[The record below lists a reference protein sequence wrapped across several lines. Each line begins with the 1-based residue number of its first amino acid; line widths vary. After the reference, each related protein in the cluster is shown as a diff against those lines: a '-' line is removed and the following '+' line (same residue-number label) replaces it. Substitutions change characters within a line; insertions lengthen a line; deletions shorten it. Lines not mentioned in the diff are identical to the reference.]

1 MIKIIKIFCTLEG
14 KQTDIDMKTPKRL
27 EEAVIKLYKA
37 FHNNTL
43 DPEDCAACA
52 VGNIL
57 DNHDSWKHLSNDH
70 GSLQLNYI
78 GSVHQ
83 KLGRTFN
90 GYSPQ
95 ELLKVEKIFL
105 EACGF
110 KTPLCHYNQRP
121 LNPRNKEILF
131 NGLSAVISYLCKL
144 DKVPNVMNYSRLF
157 EHENNKP
164 IHKLETILI

>member
-1 MIKIIKIFCTLEG
+1 
-14 KQTDIDMKTPKRL
+14 MKTPKRL
-27 EEAVIKLYKA
+27 EEAIIKLYKA

-57 DNHDSWKHLSNDH
+57 DNHDSWKYLSNDH

-78 GSVHQ
+78 GTVHQ
-83 KLGRTFN
+83 KLGREFN
-90 GYSPQ
+90 GYCPM
-95 ELLKVEKIFL
+95 ELLKIEKTFL

-110 KTPLCHYNQRP
+110 KTPLCHYNQKP
-121 LNPRNKEILF
+121 QNPRNKEILF
-131 NGLSAVISYLCKL
+131 NGLTAVISYLCVL
-144 DKVPNVMNYSRLF
+144 DNVPNVMDYSRLF
-157 EHENNKP
+157 EYENNEP